1 MHLLL
6 SVLERNLFKKKL
18 NSSRLFHRNS
28 YFKNPKLEIHV
39 VKSFQ
44 VQQQLQPPFFFW
56 GGGPNALACE
66 PPSHPPTNQPSGKPR
81 QPRNQPGD
89 ADHAQG
95 FQVDKASQAFWLRGL
110 PDLLDVPGRK
120 LGANG

>member
-1 MHLLL
+1 ML
-6 SVLERNLFKKKL
+6 SNLFRC
-18 NSSRLFHRNS
+18 N
-28 YFKNPKLEIHV
+28 
-39 VKSFQ
+39 KSCN
-44 VQQQLQPPFFFW
+44 LRFFFW

-95 FQVDKASQAFWLRGL
+95 FQVDKASQAFGLRGL
-110 PDLLDVPGRK
+110 PDLLDVGLEVRSK
-120 LGANG
+120 WLGWMDDKPTYKMGYIGLITCNHQME